1 MLLIK
6 NVLISPKIRLLQGKW
21 VFQGSLV
28 AVGPMGPIGGSFG
41 VCLVLGMGGGG
52 SWKCGERGK
61 NAENRS
67 FLGQIMLEMG
77 KNAQKG
83 HLLGKKWLKT
93 AHFLGKPA
101 ENR

>member
-52 SWKCGERGK
+52 SWKCGERGEK
-61 NAENRS
+61 CWKRVIFGANHAGN
-67 FLGQIMLEMG
+67 G
-77 KNAQKG
+77 
-83 HLLGKKWLKT
+83 
-93 AHFLGKPA
+93 
-101 ENR
+101 